1 MNITFGISEREKIV
15 PVIII
20 NDDIVERIELFTVE
34 VAPVQGLFRVE
45 VLDTL
50 TTVDII
56 DDDCKCSHC
65 N

>member
-20 NDDIVERIELFTVE
+20 NDDIVERIEFFTVE

-50 TTVDII
+50 TVVRII